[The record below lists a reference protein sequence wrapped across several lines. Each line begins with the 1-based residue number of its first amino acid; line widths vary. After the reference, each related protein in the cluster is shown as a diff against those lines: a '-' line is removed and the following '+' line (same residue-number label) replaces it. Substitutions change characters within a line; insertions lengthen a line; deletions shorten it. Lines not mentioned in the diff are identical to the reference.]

1 MILVI
6 YMIFY
11 DNSLRKSARSDFAKA
26 TSDRSAGNPFLSP

>member
-11 DNSLRKSARSDFAKA
+11 DNSPRKSARSAGNH
-26 TSDRSAGNPFLSP
+26 SSGNPFLSP